1 MNLTFLQLWGSLPK
15 RERTLTIL
23 ILLLIWG
30 GIAVAVLL
38 TTFRFIDDPG
48 SFFWGCIVGSF
59 VLAYLARIKKKLD
72 IVSLLTPVYATII
85 FLGLEIKPNMV
96 LQTLFAASM
105 TILLY
110 RLHMEFSK

>member
-1 MNLTFLQLWGSLPK
+1 M

-23 ILLLIWG
+23 VLLLMWG
-30 GIAVAVLL
+30 GIAAAVLL
-38 TTFRFIDDPG
+38 STLHYIDDPG

-72 IVSLLTPVYATII
+72 IVSILTPVYSVIM

-96 LQTLFAASM
+96 LQTLYAASV
-105 TILLY
+105 TVLLY
-110 RLHMEFSK
+110 RLHLQFSE